1 MAITFLD
8 KHFWALDNQILYD
21 GCPEDKW
28 ITKFFSYP
36 VLYLA
41 LIAFLMLCANVI
53 RSLLH
58 LLLVYEKGGVS
69 NSCIAVLKDNFD
81 SCKEEFLL
89 DTFH

>member
-1 MAITFLD
+1 MDYKIFLLPCIVSCID
-8 KHFWALDNQILYD
+8 
-21 GCPEDKW
+21 C
-28 ITKFFSYP
+28 FSH
-36 VLYLA
+36 A
-41 LIAFLMLCANVI
+41 SANVI

-69 NSCIAVLKDNFD
+69 NSCIAVLKNNFD